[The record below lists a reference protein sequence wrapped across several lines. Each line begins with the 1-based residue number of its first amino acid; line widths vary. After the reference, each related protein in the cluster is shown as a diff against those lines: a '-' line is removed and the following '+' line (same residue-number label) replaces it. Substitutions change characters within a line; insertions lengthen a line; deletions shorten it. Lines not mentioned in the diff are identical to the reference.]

1 MLRKVDA
8 SQYRNRSYKI
18 LEEFGLSS
26 SCRAVPFFLYIVYG
40 RVVLDKLIVAQM
52 VEFSVSYVIPRVVV
66 VFSSRMNPSAG
77 VHGFFKN
84 RFLGAFAKLR
94 KATVSFVMSVRL
106 CIRLSA

>member
-1 MLRKVDA
+1 M
-8 SQYRNRSYKI
+8 
-18 LEEFGLSS
+18 
-26 SCRAVPFFLYIVYG
+26 SCGTFFLYIVYG

-66 VFSSRMNPSAG
+66 VLSSRMNPSAG

-106 CIRLSA
+106 CVRVEHLGSRWTGFREMPYFIFF